1 NHVSHPGAPQALAEL
16 MSIDTSHA
24 LKAVEIPEDLVGS
37 TVPTVAQYLRDNGNQ
52 LLVGFAVR
60 EEGFGLS
67 QAMRGGSDYITE
79 FIQQQ
84 VQAAGISM
92 STDERIV
99 VRLNPAQDY
108 VVGTKHTALVMT

>member
-1 NHVSHPGAPQALAEL
+1 
-16 MSIDTSHA
+16 
-24 LKAVEIPEDLVGS
+24 VGS
-37 TVPTVAQYLRDNGNQ
+37 PVGSFAQYLRENGNQ
-52 LLVGFAVR
+52 LLIGFAVR

-99 VRLNPAQDY
+99 VRLNPPPDY
-108 VVGTKHTALVMT
+108 VIGAKHSALVVT